1 MEKEKFLV
9 NLFNKNGIRVN
20 SFEANTLE
28 DAECFAIA
36 QIKASR
42 DNTAKQTSIS
52 KATVWGCS
60 QGKIIM
66 YSKFKKEENL

>member
-1 MEKEKFLV
+1 MEKEKFFV

-20 SFEANTLE
+20 TFKVNTLE

-42 DNTAKQTSIS
+42 DNTTKQASIS
-52 KATVWGCS
+52 EATVWGCS
-60 QGKIIM
+60 QGKVIM